1 MRRLDSA
8 GLGYGQ
14 VVFLVLGFLMAS
26 GLIFLFGI
34 WVGRD
39 VTERRLVREERVVR
53 LPVPPRPTLSEE
65 TKEHEVDLAFYEKLK
80 EKAQQL
86 QETAAAVPSTVAR
99 VVLVAT
105 PTATP
110 MRGVEK
116 PTRVAEKPTRAPTAT
131 RRPKPPPS
139 PAPRATESSEEW
151 ADAGWTVQVTAT
163 TDVHQAL
170 EIARGLK
177 SKGYDAYTVQTPT
190 RGQVWY
196 RVRVGRF
203 SSRDKAK
210 DVEKRLRTSEGFENA
225 YITPQ

>member
-1 MRRLDSA
+1 MRRLGSA

-14 VVFLVLGFLMAS
+14 VVFLVLGFLFAS

-39 VTERRLVREERVVR
+39 VTERRLAREERVVR
-53 LPVPPRPTLSEE
+53 LPVPERPTPSEE
-65 TKEHEVDLAFYEKLK
+65 AKEREVDVAFYAKLK

-86 QETAAAVPSTVAR
+86 QGTAAAASPTAAR
-99 VVLVAT
+99 VAQVAT
-105 PTATP
+105 PTVTP
-110 MRGVEK
+110 MRIAQK
-116 PTRVAEKPTRAPTAT
+116 PTPVPTAT
-131 RRPKPPPS
+131 RRPKPAPS
-139 PAPRATESSEEW
+139 PAPHATESSEEW
-151 ADAGWTVQVTAT
+151 ADAGWTVQVNAT

-170 EIARGLK
+170 EVARGLK
-177 SKGYDAYTVQTPT
+177 AKGYDAYTVQAPT

-210 DVEKRLRTSEGFENA
+210 DLEKRLRTSEGFENA
-225 YITPQ
+225 YVAPQ

>member
-1 MRRLDSA
+1 MQRLDSA

-14 VVFLVLGFLMAS
+14 VVFLVLGFLIAS

-39 VTERRLVREERVVR
+39 VTERRLAREERVVR
-53 LPVPPRPTLSEE
+53 LPVPARPTPNEE
-65 TKEHEVDLAFYEKLK
+65 AKEQVDLAFYSKLK

-86 QETAAAVPSTVAR
+86 QETAAAAPPTAAR
-99 VVLVAT
+99 VAQVPTPTVTPMRVAQKPT
-105 PTATP
+105 HVPTATH
-110 MRGVEK
+110 
-116 PTRVAEKPTRAPTAT
+116 
-131 RRPKPPPS
+131 RPKPSPP
-139 PAPRATESSEEW
+139 PAPPATEGGEDW
-151 ADAGWTVQVTAT
+151 ADAGWTVQVNAT

-170 EIARGLK
+170 EVARGLK
-177 SKGYDAYTVQTPT
+177 AKGYDAYTVQAPT

-210 DVEKRLRTSEGFENA
+210 DLEKRLRTSEGFENA
-225 YITPQ
+225 YVTPQ